1 MPVADMLLNRAGDT
15 AKLNNGHSAN
25 RRTCFVLPRKSGV
38 GRPALAA
45 TLAMALALAA
55 QPVPAA
61 ADRFP
66 AVWDSRERLPSVS
79 LADTGRLRFLVMV
92 DFPPFSFLDGTGRLT
107 GFHVDLA
114 QALCRELEVLDKC
127 QIQGL
132 PWGELPGALRSGQ
145 GEAVLSG
152 LPADDTMEGIALTR
166 AYFPLP
172 ARFATRREAGLE
184 EPMATS
190 LAGKRVGVLGGTA
203 HEQMLRNWFPEARPV
218 IYSRESWMQ
227 QDLKDGKTDA
237 VFSDGMRLSFWLGG
251 SGAQAC
257 CMFSGGA
264 YYAPDLLGTGHRI
277 AVDARQ
283 EKLAPALEQALK
295 QLSVKG
301 VMNELYLRYFPV
313 GFF

>member
-1 MPVADMLLNRAGDT
+1 MTPYGTSSLVR
-15 AKLNNGHSAN
+15 
-25 RRTCFVLPRKSGV
+25 
-38 GRPALAA
+38 LAA
-45 TLAMALALAA
+45 ALAMAVVMQAPVAQAA
-55 QPVPAA
+55 S
-61 ADRFP
+61 RFP
-66 AVWDSRERLPSVS
+66 VLWDSGERLPAVS
-79 LADTGRLRFLVMV
+79 LAETSRLRFLVMT
-92 DFPPFSFLDGTGRLT
+92 DFPPFSFLDSNGRLT

-114 QALCRELEVLDKC
+114 QAICRELDVLDKC

-132 PWGELPGALRSGQ
+132 PWKELPGALRSDQ

-152 LPADDTMEGIALTR
+152 LPADAGTDGIVFTR
-166 AYFPLP
+166 PYFPLP
-172 ARFATRREAGLE
+172 ARFATRRQTSLE
-184 EPMATS
+184 EPVANAI
-190 LAGKRVGVLGGTA
+190 AGKRVGVMDGSKF
-203 HEQMLRNWFPEARPV
+203 EQMLRAWFPAAQAV
-218 IYSRESWMQ
+218 VYSRESWML

-251 SGAQAC
+251 TNADAC

-264 YYAPDLLGTGHRI
+264 YYAPGLLGAGHRI

-295 QLSVKG
+295 QLSAKG